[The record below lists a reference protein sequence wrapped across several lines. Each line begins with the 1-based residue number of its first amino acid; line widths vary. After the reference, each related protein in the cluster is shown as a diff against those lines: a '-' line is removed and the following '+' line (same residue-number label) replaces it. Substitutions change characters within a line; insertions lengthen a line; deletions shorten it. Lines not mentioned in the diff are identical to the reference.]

1 MNFSVIPTNLS
12 SKTTKIGIIW
22 RNAVECGAIKEGC
35 RVGRVEKQEFWIISN
50 VQVDSAVRNKYKN
63 VLLNR

>member
-22 RNAVECGAIKEGC
+22 RNALEEIRNVE
-35 RVGRVEKQEFWIISN
+35 F
-50 VQVDSAVRNKYKN
+50 SAVIDAGTKGNKKWTEILVRYWLRIEKK
-63 VLLNR
+63 